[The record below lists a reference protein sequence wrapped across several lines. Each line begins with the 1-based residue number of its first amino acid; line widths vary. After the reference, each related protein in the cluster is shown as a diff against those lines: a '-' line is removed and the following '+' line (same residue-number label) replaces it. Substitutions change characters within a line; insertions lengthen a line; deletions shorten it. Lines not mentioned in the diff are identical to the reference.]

1 MALSLGSYASKS
13 TTCTCGIGY
22 NRFKRDYF
30 VGASLDDV
38 LRDTGGGIKFAD
50 AIYSSHRVVDPSQIQ
65 GLNRRLYTLG
75 SRCVQ
80 RGTSKSFSK
89 H

>member
-1 MALSLGSYASKS
+1 MPQKVLPVLVELA
-13 TTCTCGIGY
+13 TTDL
-22 NRFKRDYF
+22 KRDYF

-50 AIYSSHRVVDPSQIQ
+50 TIYSSHRVVDPSQIQ